1 MEAHICIVLGPGRS
15 RYCLEAGGQQLGDF
29 EFPTL
34 SDAQTAR
41 DCLRGLELTADEA
54 CQVLQAFA
62 DIPADAADA
71 AETTPQDRNPQG
83 TTDTYRDAKGRK
95 AAA

>member
-15 RYCLEAGGQQLGDF
+15 RYCLETGGQQLGDF

-41 DCLRGLELTADEA
+41 DCLRGLELTVDEA

-62 DIPADAADA
+62 DIPADAA
-71 AETTPQDRNPQG
+71 ETTPQDRNPQG
-83 TTDTYRDAKGRK
+83 NTYRDAKGRK

>member
-15 RYCLEAGGQQLGDF
+15 RYCLEAGGKQLGDF

-62 DIPADAADA
+62 DIPTDAPEVFQIKSATNDPSDSA
-71 AETTPQDRNPQG
+71 G
-83 TTDTYRDAKGRK
+83 GRF
-95 AAA
+95 A

>member
-15 RYCLEAGGQQLGDF
+15 RYCLEAGGKQLGDF

-34 SDAQTAR
+34 FDAQTAR

-62 DIPADAADA
+62 DIPPDAPDVHSDKIGH
-71 AETTPQDRNPQG
+71 Q
-83 TTDTYRDAKGRK
+83 
-95 AAA
+95 